1 MSGMTGGVS
10 RGAAG
15 RAGDGPA
22 RGTALRA
29 DLRLAR
35 ALVRGSDRRE
45 WWRLL
50 LTATGAAL
58 LALLALAAL
67 AVAGLRGQVNVP
79 FAHGLLDRP
88 GERRG
93 VLAALLLLLVP
104 VLALLGQCA
113 RIGAEHRDR
122 RLAALRLA
130 GASPRRVRRIAGL
143 ETGLACAAGSTTA
156 AVFGVLFL
164 LRAWQRPP
172 APVWAGAA
180 LVAVAVPLLGALVAV
195 LVLRRVITSPLGLVR
210 RSRPR
215 TGRGPALVC
224 AGSAAVLSAAAL
236 GLVTAGARH
245 GAVWTALLVGAAVV
259 SAGAGAVAL
268 SGVTARLV
276 GRWTAGRTGDPA
288 VLIAAGRLR
297 ADPWAAARAHGAVLL
312 VTVVATGFV
321 GVRRV
326 LLDGLS
332 GGDTGPGAGNA
343 SFYEAGLDLTAL
355 ALSAAL
361 LLALT
366 ALAVHT
372 AESPAARRRTAAA
385 QVAAGVPRGVLVR
398 ALLLETALPLA
409 PGLALA
415 GAGGLAVGAGYAA
428 LTGGGDVPWEALAV
442 PVLVWGACLGASVTA
457 VPALGRGT
465 RPGALRHE

>member
-1 MSGMTGGVS
+1 MSTP
-10 RGAAG
+10 GA
-15 RAGDGPA
+15 
-22 RGTALRA
+22 TTVRA
-29 DLRLAR
+29 DLRLAH

-50 LTATGAAL
+50 LTGTGAAL
-58 LALLALAAL
+58 VAGCALAAL
-67 AVAGLRGQVNVP
+67 AVAGPRGQVSVP

-93 VLAALLLLLVP
+93 VVAALLLLLVP
-104 VLALLGQCA
+104 VLVLLGQCA
-113 RIGAEHRDR
+113 RIGAVHRDR

-130 GASPRRVRRIAGL
+130 GAPARRVRRIAGL
-143 ETGLACAAGSTTA
+143 ETGLACAAGSTA
-156 AVFGVLFL
+156 ATVFCVLLL
-164 LRAWQRPP
+164 LRVWQRPP
-172 APVWAGAA
+172 ALMWAGAA
-180 LVAVAVPLLGALVAV
+180 LVAVAVPVLGALVAV
-195 LVLRRVITSPLGLVR
+195 LALRRVIASPLGVVR

-224 AGSAAVLSAAAL
+224 AGAASVLSLAAL

-245 GAVWTALLVGAAVV
+245 GAVWTALLVCAVV
-259 SAGAGAVAL
+259 TSAGAGAVGL

-276 GRWTAGRTGDPA
+276 GRRLAGRTGRPA

-297 ADPWAAARAHGAVLL
+297 QDPWAAARAHGAVLL
-312 VTVVATGFV
+312 VTVVGTGFV

-332 GGDTGPGAGNA
+332 EGDTGRGAGNA
-343 SFYEAGLDLTAL
+343 SFYTAGLNLTAA

-361 LLALT
+361 VVALMG
-366 ALAVHT
+366 LAVHI
-372 AESPAARRRTAAA
+372 AEPPATRRGAAAA

-409 PGLALA
+409 PGVALA
-415 GAGGLAVGAGYAA
+415 GAGGLALGGGYAA
-428 LTGGGDVPWEALAV
+428 LAGGGGLPWESLAV
-442 PVLVWGACLGASVTA
+442 PVLVWGACVAAAATA
-457 VPALGRGT
+457 VPGLKRGV
-465 RPGALRHE
+465 RPGELRHE